1 MSKEHV
7 IACESFKTASI
18 ADPMLPNGELNDR
31 SASDVAANFEAE
43 RAFREVG
50 MTIEKQV
57 GDKSSKEASR
67 RQAGNERDIESTL
80 YRWHQ
85 LSHNISMSM
94 CFT

>member
-7 IACESFKTASI
+7 IACESFRIASI

-43 RAFREVG
+43 RAFRVVG

-57 GDKSSKEASR
+57 DDTRSKEASR
-67 RQAGNERDIESTL
+67 RQAGNERVIESTL
-80 YRWHQ
+80 Y
-85 LSHNISMSM
+85 
-94 CFT
+94 

>member
-7 IACESFKTASI
+7 IACESFRTASI

-31 SASDVAANFEAE
+31 SASDVAANFDAE
-43 RAFREVG
+43 RALRVVG

-57 GDKSSKEASR
+57 DDTRSKEASR

-85 LSHNISMSM
+85 LPQNLSMSM